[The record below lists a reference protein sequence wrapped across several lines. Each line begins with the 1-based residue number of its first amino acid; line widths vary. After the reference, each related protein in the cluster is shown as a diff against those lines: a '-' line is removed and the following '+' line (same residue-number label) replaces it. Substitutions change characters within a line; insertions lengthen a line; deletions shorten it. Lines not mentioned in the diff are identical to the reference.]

1 MMYLAL
7 RKLRE
12 NNGYTQQQIA
22 DALNINRS
30 TYAYYES
37 GKTTPDID
45 TIIKLA
51 KIFNIDYIDLLETE
65 HKFNRQRVS
74 DPNFERNNLSNFN
87 RKNNDHV
94 YELTREEQK
103 LIIGFRLLPQD
114 LQEEITQEVYLKVK
128 NEKNKN

>member
-51 KIFNIDYIDLLETE
+51 KIFNIDYIDLLEIE
-65 HKFNRQRVS
+65 HKFDRQRVS
-74 DPNFERNNLSNFN
+74 DSNFDRNAVSNFN

-103 LIIGFRLLPQD
+103 LVIGFRLLPQD
-114 LQEEITQEVYLKVK
+114 LQDEIIEQVYLKMK
-128 NEKNKN
+128 NHKK

>member
-12 NNGYTQQQIA
+12 NNGCTQQQIA
-22 DALNINRS
+22 DALGVNRS

-65 HKFNRQRVS
+65 YKFDRQRVS
-74 DPNFERNNLSNFN
+74 DSNFDNNSKNVPNFN
-87 RKNNDHV
+87 RKDNEHI

-103 LIIGFRLLPQD
+103 LIIGFRLLSKD
-114 LQEEITQEVYLKVK
+114 NQEEITQEVYNKMK
-128 NEKNKN
+128 NDPK